1 MTARTFTS
9 LDALDITQALAD
21 YRLRQGK
28 LSRATTCPRCGIHGT
43 MRRPVEVN
51 ALSRHTRGENDAP
64 LYVCSTCGQDE
75 AMEQAFATLLP
86 VAKWVHPP
94 T

>member
-9 LDALDITQALAD
+9 LDALDIMQALTE
-21 YRLRQGK
+21 R
-28 LSRATTCPRCGIHGT
+28 TTCPRCGIPGT
-43 MRRPVEVN
+43 MRRPVEAN

-64 LYVCSTCGQDE
+64 LYVCSTCGQNE
-75 AMEQAFATLLP
+75 AMEQAFTTLLP
-86 VAKWVHPP
+86 VAEWMRPP

>member
-9 LDALDITQALAD
+9 LDALDIMQALTE
-21 YRLRQGK
+21 R
-28 LSRATTCPRCGIHGT
+28 TTCPRCGIPGT

-51 ALSRHTRGENDAP
+51 ALSRHTRGENDTP
-64 LYVCSTCGQDE
+64 LYVCSTCGQGE